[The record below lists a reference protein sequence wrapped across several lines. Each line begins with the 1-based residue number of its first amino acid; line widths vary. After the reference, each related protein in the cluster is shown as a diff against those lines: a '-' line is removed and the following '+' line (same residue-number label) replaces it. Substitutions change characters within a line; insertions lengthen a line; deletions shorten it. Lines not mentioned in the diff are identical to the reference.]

1 VTVRLSTRG
10 ERDLRRLDPQVR
22 RRIVAGL
29 QALDSAAANLDIK
42 PIKGSPPWF
51 RLRVGEHR
59 VLYRTIQ
66 NGFLVERIV
75 SRQDLEK
82 GVRTLE

>member
-1 VTVRLSTRG
+1 VTVRLSARG
-10 ERDLRRLDPQVR
+10 ERDLRRLGHQVR

-29 QALDSAAANLDIK
+29 QALDFAAANLDIK

-59 VLYRTIQ
+59 VLYRSIE